1 MASTRVTAGG
11 APSEPAPGRFRVW
24 MMAIR
29 PPTLTAAVVPVA
41 VGTAV
46 AWHDGVRAPLV
57 AFITLVAALALQ
69 AGANLANDLSDFRRG
84 ADTDTRLGPIR
95 VTQRGLLTERQVT
108 GGVVFFFALATLG
121 GLYLTYLGSWPIVA
135 IGLAS
140 MLAAVTYTGGP
151 WPFGYRGL
159 GEVFVFIF
167 FGVVAV
173 AGTYYVQSCAAGAC
187 RVTDDVHAAS
197 LPVALTVTAILV
209 VNNVRDIDQDRLA
222 GKYTLAVYLGRRL
235 ARCELVAVVAGAYL
249 AAGAI
254 WLLGDFSVWV
264 LLSWLSAPAAI
275 MPVIVTLRR
284 TDGPPLNAALRAM
297 ARLHLIFGLLLAIGL
312 SN

>member
-1 MASTRVTAGG
+1 MSAVN
-11 APSEPAPGRFRVW
+11 APTPGRLRVW

-29 PPTLTAAVVPVA
+29 PPTLTAAVVPVL

-46 AWHDGVRAPLV
+46 AVHHGVRAPL
-57 AFITLVAALALQ
+57 AALAALVGALALQ

-84 ADTDTRLGPIR
+84 ADTEERLGPIR
-95 VTQRGLLTERQVT
+95 VTQRGLLTERQVAK
-108 GGVVFFFALATLG
+108 GVIVFFVIATLA
-121 GLYLTYLGSWPIVA
+121 GLYLTYLGGWPIVA

-140 MLAAVTYTGGP
+140 MLAAVTYAGGP

-173 AGTYYVQSCAAGAC
+173 AGTYYVQTGQ
-187 RVTDDVHAAS
+187 VTWDVLAAS
-197 LPVALTVTAILV
+197 VPVALTVTAILV
-209 VNNVRDIDQDRLA
+209 VNNVRDIDTDRVA

-235 ARCELVAVVAGAYL
+235 ARTELVVVVGGAYV
-249 AAGAI
+249 AAAAL
-254 WLLGDFSVWV
+254 WLLGHFSGWV
-264 LLSWLSAPAAI
+264 LLSWLSLPAAVL
-275 MPVIVTLRR
+275 PVSVVLGR

>member
-1 MASTRVTAGG
+1 MANAPAGV
-11 APSEPAPGRFRVW
+11 PAPTIGRFRVW
-24 MMAIR
+24 WMAIR

-41 VGTAV
+41 VGTGVAV
-46 AWHDGVRAPLV
+46 HDGVWAPLA
-57 AFITLVAALALQ
+57 AFAALVGALALQ

-84 ADTDTRLGPIR
+84 ADNEARLGPIR
-95 VTQRGLLTERQVT
+95 VTQRGLLTERQVAM
-108 GGVVFFFALATLG
+108 GVVAFFALATVA
-121 GLYLTYLGSWPIVA
+121 GLYLTYVGGWPIIA

-173 AGTYYVQSCAAGAC
+173 AGTYYVQAG
-187 RVTDDVHAAS
+187 RVTGDVLAAS
-197 LPVALTVTAILV
+197 LPVSLTVTAILV
-209 VNNVRDIDQDRLA
+209 VNNVRDIDTDRLA

-235 ARCELVAVVAGAYL
+235 ARTELVVVVAGAYI
-249 AAGAI
+249 AAAAL
-254 WLLGDFSVWV
+254 WFLGDFSGWV
-264 LLSWLSAPAAI
+264 LLSWLSVPAAV
-275 MPVIVTLRR
+275 MPVAVSLSR

-297 ARLHLIFGLLLAIGL
+297 ARLHLIFGLLLALGL
-312 SN
+312 ST

>member
-1 MASTRVTAGG
+1 MRNGG
-11 APSEPAPGRFRVW
+11 AAEPTPSRLRVW
-24 MMAIR
+24 IMAIR

-46 AWHDGVRAPLV
+46 ALHDGVRAPL
-57 AFITLVAALALQ
+57 AALAALFGALALQ

-84 ADTDTRLGPIR
+84 ADTETRLGPVR
-95 VTQRGLLTERQVT
+95 VTQRGLLSEWQVM
-108 GGVVFFFALATLG
+108 GGVIVSFAIATAF
-121 GLYLTYLGSWPIVA
+121 GLYLAYLGGWPIIA
-135 IGLAS
+135 IGIAS
-140 MLAAVTYTGGP
+140 MLAALTYTGGP

-173 AGTYYVQSCAAGAC
+173 AGTYYVQACAVDAC
-187 RVTDDVHAAS
+187 RVTNDVFAAS

-235 ARCELVAVVAGAYL
+235 ARTELVVVVAGAYL
-249 AAGAI
+249 AAGAL
-254 WLLGDFSVWV
+254 WFLGGFSGWV
-264 LLSWLSAPAAI
+264 LLSWLSVPAAI
-275 MPVIVTLRR
+275 MPVAVSLRR

-312 SN
+312 SA

>member
-1 MASTRVTAGG
+1 MANVPVAGR
-11 APSEPAPGRFRVW
+11 ASAEPAMSRFRVW
-24 MMAIR
+24 MLAIR

-41 VGTAV
+41 VGTGV
-46 AWHDGVRAPLV
+46 AIHDGVWAPL
-57 AFITLVAALALQ
+57 AALAALVGALALQ

-84 ADTDTRLGPIR
+84 ADTEARLGPIR

-108 GGVVFFFALATLG
+108 GGVIAFFALATVM
-121 GLYLTYLGSWPIVA
+121 GLYLTYLGGWPIIA

-173 AGTYYVQSCAAGAC
+173 AGTYYVQAG
-187 RVTDDVHAAS
+187 RVTGDVLAAS
-197 LPVALTVTAILV
+197 VPVALTVTAILV
-209 VNNVRDIDQDRLA
+209 VNNVRDIDTDRVA

-235 ARCELVAVVAGAYL
+235 ARTELVVVVAGAYL
-249 AAGAI
+249 AAAAL
-254 WLLGDFSVWV
+254 WFLGNFSGWV
-264 LLSWLSAPAAI
+264 LLSWLSVPAAI
-275 MPVIVTLRR
+275 TPVAVPLRR

-312 SN
+312 SA

>member
-1 MASTRVTAGG
+1 MANAPVAGR
-11 APSEPAPGRFRVW
+11 AASEPAMSRLRVW
-24 MMAIR
+24 MLAVR

-41 VGTAV
+41 VGTGV
-46 AWHDGVRAPLV
+46 AIHDGVWAPL
-57 AFITLVAALALQ
+57 AALAALVGALALQ

-84 ADTDTRLGPIR
+84 ADTEARLGPIR
-95 VTQRGLLTERQVT
+95 VTQRGLLTEGQVT
-108 GGVVFFFALATLG
+108 AGVIAFFALATVM
-121 GLYLTYLGSWPIVA
+121 GLYLTYLGGWPIIA

-173 AGTYYVQSCAAGAC
+173 AGTYYVQTGQ
-187 RVTDDVHAAS
+187 VTGDVLAAS

-209 VNNVRDIDQDRLA
+209 VNNVRDIDTDRVA

-235 ARCELVAVVAGAYL
+235 ARTELVVVVAGAYI
-249 AAGAI
+249 AAAAL
-254 WLLGDFSVWV
+254 WLLGNFSGWV
-264 LLSWLSAPAAI
+264 LLSWLSVPAAI
-275 MPVIVTLRR
+275 MPVAVPLRR

-312 SN
+312 SA

>member
-1 MASTRVTAGG
+1 MANVPVAGRVS
-11 APSEPAPGRFRVW
+11 SEPAMSRFRVW
-24 MMAIR
+24 MLAIR

-41 VGTAV
+41 VGTGV
-46 AWHDGVRAPLV
+46 AIHDGVWAPL
-57 AFITLVAALALQ
+57 AALAALVGALALQ

-84 ADTDTRLGPIR
+84 ADTEARLGPIR
-95 VTQRGLLTERQVT
+95 VTQRGLLSEWQVT
-108 GGVVFFFALATLG
+108 MGVVAFFLLATVA
-121 GLYLTYLGSWPIVA
+121 GLYLTYVGGWPIIA

-173 AGTYYVQSCAAGAC
+173 AGTYYVQAG
-187 RVTDDVHAAS
+187 RVTGDVLAAS
-197 LPVALTVTAILV
+197 VPVALTVTAILV
-209 VNNVRDIDQDRLA
+209 VNNVRDIDTDRVA

-235 ARCELVAVVAGAYL
+235 ARTELVVVVAGAYI
-249 AAGAI
+249 AAAAL
-254 WLLGDFSVWV
+254 WFLGDFSGWV
-264 LLSWLSAPAAI
+264 LLSWLSVPAAV
-275 MPVIVTLRR
+275 MPVAVSLRR

-312 SN
+312 SA

>member
-1 MASTRVTAGG
+1 MASVASVAAA
-11 APSEPAPGRFRVW
+11 APTRFRVW
-24 MMAIR
+24 LMAIR

-46 AWHDGVRAPLV
+46 AVHHGVRAPL
-57 AFITLVAALALQ
+57 AALAALVGALALQ

-84 ADTDTRLGPIR
+84 ADTEARLGPIR
-95 VTQRGLLTERQVT
+95 VTQRGLLTERQVMM
-108 GGVVFFFALATLG
+108 GVVVSFAIATIA
-121 GLYLTYLGSWPIVA
+121 GLYLTYLGGWPIVA

-140 MLAAVTYTGGP
+140 MLAALTYTGGP

-173 AGTYYVQSCAAGAC
+173 AGTYYVQAGN
-187 RVTDDVHAAS
+187 VTADVLAAS
-197 LPVALTVTAILV
+197 VPVALTVTAILV
-209 VNNVRDIDQDRLA
+209 VNNVRDIDTDRVA

-235 ARCELVAVVAGAYL
+235 ARTELVVVVAGAYV
-249 AAGAI
+249 AAGAL
-254 WLLGDFSVWV
+254 WLLGGFSGWV
-264 LLSWLSAPAAI
+264 LLSWLSVPAAAL
-275 MPVIVTLRR
+275 PVAVVLRR